1 MVAMRCVNAI
11 VLTVTLASC
20 GAAAPTP
27 ASSQDASGQPPA
39 RDGSADTMSANPPT
53 CPGAPDFSSN
63 DKCNAVSNDATSV
76 AFSAG
81 SGNPPTF
88 TGGGIRDG
96 VYHATKAEAWGTTS
110 GTGRRFTLV
119 VLEGGTKFYYAGDIL
134 DAQGAVATT
143 MVAVTTASTS
153 GNQLTQSTVCMVGS
167 AQIPTIESYTATS
180 DALILSATQ
189 GTVVSATTYTRVG
202 CP

>member
-1 MVAMRCVNAI
+1 MRCVNAI

-27 ASSQDASGQPPA
+27 AASQDASGQPPA
-39 RDGSADTMSANPPT
+39 RDGSADTMSA
-53 CPGAPDFSSN
+53 
-63 DKCNAVSNDATSV
+63 NAVSNDATSV